1 MREKDGKKWLQRLAG
16 VPNHVRT
23 WSQNYKDGTCPYKF
37 KYVKTFQ
44 NIYKQAIKGTDM
56 ELQVDQANLLKKE
69 EEAAAAAIADPYH
82 SIDELAKSTLEE
94 IDDVNSTE
102 YDVWDKFTE
111 SCAELYDEFN
121 EHLDEKDL
129 RMALTAIWKEIKQGI
144 NDGGRGMK
152 RSLEENS
159 QE

>member
-69 EEAAAAAIADPYH
+69 EEAAAAAIADPYQ
-82 SIDELAKSTLEE
+82 SINELANKTLDE
-94 IDDVNSTE
+94 IDDVDSTE
-102 YDVWDKFTE
+102 YDVWDKFTT
-111 SCAELYDEFN
+111 SCAELYDEFD